1 MLNRR
6 VALTGAMTIAFAG
19 ATFASA
25 VPAIA
30 QQGPLKVIVFRSLT
44 NLPLL
49 AAQDKGFLAK
59 ENIQIEIVNT
69 PNSKELREGLAAGRY
84 QIAHAAVDNAVA
96 QIEIQKVDA
105 AIVMGGEGGL
115 NTLFVQPEI
124 GSIKDIKGKTV
135 GVDAPNTAFALLLY
149 KMLKVNGLERDKDYQ
164 VKPIGGTP
172 LRLKAMLED
181 KSIAAAMLNPP
192 FSFQAV
198 SSGKLKSLGSPSAIV
213 GPYQSGGVWVLR
225 SWAKANEDLLV
236 RYIRANVQG
245 MRWAMDP
252 ANKAAAEKLLS
263 DKLNLSP
270 EIAAKSLA
278 TGLAPKAGGF
288 TKDLAFDLEGFKTVL
303 ALRAEMEGQWGG
315 KPPAPD
321 KYLDMSFYQKALAGL
336 K

>member
-1 MLNRR
+1 MLTRR
-6 VALTGAMTIAFAG
+6 VALAGAATIALSG
-19 ATFASA
+19 AILGDAT
-25 VPAIA
+25 PAAA

-49 AAQDKGFLAK
+49 AAQEKGFLAK

-105 AIVMGGEGGL
+105 AIVMGGDGGL

-124 GSIKDIKGKTV
+124 SSIKDLKGKTV

-149 KMLKVNGLERDKDYQ
+149 KMLKVNGLERDKDFQ

-172 LRLKAMLED
+172 LRLKAMMED

-192 FSFQAV
+192 FSFQALD
-198 SSGKLKSLGSPSAIV
+198 SGKLKSLGSPSAIV

-270 EIAAKSLA
+270 QIAAKSLA
-278 TGLAPKAGGF
+278 TGLDPKAGGF
-288 TKDLAFDLEGFKTVL
+288 YKDLAFDIEGFKTVL

-321 KYLDMSFYQKALAGL
+321 KYLDMSFYQKALASL